1 MLAITNKRILTVTIA
16 VILIILLLSYYLFLK
31 GAFLSADNFILTRHF
46 NFRGPVDP
54 GKDIIIVALDTESA
68 KAMGRKSAEWKRT
81 DYAQAIRNLA
91 EAGSD
96 IIAIDILFALPSPND
111 PLQDEALRS
120 ALEDA
125 ANVIL
130 VSETSEQNR
139 RVPLEIFRQQ
149 EIGEGFLNLFPDEDG
164 VMRTAPPPFART
176 TPEGDLILDF
186 PFALQIALARLYPE
200 GDFKVDLKDSR
211 WMKVGDLRIPY
222 PQRRGTDGFYIN
234 YAGPSGHFPKIAFHK
249 ILKKDFV
256 PDQVKGKIVL
266 IGNMNPL
273 AQDYYPV
280 PMKRKP
286 RQIKSMKNVQ
296 TIEAHQMQSMYGVEI
311 HANAIHTILNKRFIA
326 PFPKRWVMILLGIF
340 SFLAAA
346 VMLGLKRNAFL
357 ATGVCVLLALAF
369 CFFQYLRFQSG
380 EYIQGSAILLS
391 IFSIAAA
398 GLAGRQAEEAA
409 EKRRI
414 EQLFGR
420 YVAPNV
426 VQELIRNRNLVRF
439 SGKKER
445 LTVFF
450 SDIRG
455 FTTMSEQM
463 EPEKVSELLNEYF
476 SRMTKLVFKHG
487 GTLDKFMG
495 DCVMA
500 FFGNPIPFPDHAKRA
515 VEMALEMI
523 HEIEALKKEWADRGK
538 PHSLDVGIGIS
549 TGDVIV
555 GNLGS
560 AEFFDYTVVGDIVN
574 LASRLQSNA
583 QRGQILISAS
593 TYEEVKEFVKA
604 DPMEPL
610 TVKGKSQPVEVFVV
624 RHAVEQSETVP

>member
-1 MLAITNKRILTVTIA
+1 MLAITNKRILSVTIA
-16 VILIILLLSYYLFLK
+16 VILIILLSSYYLFLN
-31 GAFLSADNFILTRHF
+31 GAFLTADNFILTRYF

-81 DYAQAIRNLA
+81 DYAQAIRNLT

-120 ALEDA
+120 AMEDA

-200 GDFKVDLKDSR
+200 GDFQVDLKDSR
-211 WMKVGDLRIPY
+211 WMKAGDLRIPY

-234 YAGPSGHFPKIAFHK
+234 YAGPSGHFPKIPFHK
-249 ILKKDFV
+249 ILKKDFL
-256 PDQVKGKIVL
+256 PDQVKGKVVL

-286 RQIKSMKNVQ
+286 REIKSMKNVQ

-311 HANAIHTILNKRFIA
+311 HANAIHTILNKRFIS
-326 PFPKRWVMILLGIF
+326 PFPKRWVMILLGIL

-369 CFFQYLRFQSG
+369 YFFQYLRFQSG

-414 EQLFGR
+414 EKLFGR

-495 DCVMA
+495 DCIMA

-515 VEMALEMI
+515 VSMALEMI
-523 HEIEALKKEWADRGK
+523 HEIEVLKKEWADRGK
-538 PHSLDVGIGIS
+538 PNSLDVGIGIS

-593 TYEEVKEFVKA
+593 TYEEVKDFVKA

-610 TVKGKSQPVEVFVV
+610 TVKGKSQPVEVYEVKKLV
-624 RHAVEQSETVP
+624 SAALP